1 MLLRIEPAARE
12 YHRAE
17 GRQHEERSVSE
28 QPHLEP
34 IPQPPP
40 YPVIGNLLD
49 VRGEVPILNLMKLA
63 ETYGPIYRLGLGG
76 RSMVVLSSFELVDQ
90 VCDNERFD
98 KFLGPAI
105 KSARAVAGDGLFT
118 AWTDEPNWRKAHNI
132 LTPAFGSM
140 AIRSY
145 LPEMGDIAMQLVDKW
160 ARLNPDEEIDVAAD
174 MTRLTLDTIGLCAF
188 DYRFNSFY
196 SERPHPFVAAMVESL
211 SYATSNLS
219 RLPIQRKLMIRAKRR
234 QQDNISTMNRL
245 VDDVIARRQGDP
257 NQSKKT
263 DLLQAMLSGVDR
275 QSGEKLDIIN
285 VRYQVLTFL
294 IAGHETTSGLL
305 TFALFY
311 LMRNPEALGRGY
323 AEVDAVLGGDLSKPP
338 GEEEVRRLRYVS
350 QILSEALRLWPT
362 APAFTRH
369 AFETTALAGKYEVT
383 PEDALTTLV
392 PMLHRDPAIWGPDP
406 EKFDPTRFEPELV
419 KTRPA
424 NAYKP
429 FGTGFRACIGRH
441 FALQEATV
449 ALAMILQR
457 FELLDHTGYELKLK
471 QTLTIKPE
479 DFRIKVRA
487 RTDRPAVHARAV
499 PAARDIEEEEQA
511 EAEPVI
517 RARAPL
523 LILYGSNTGTSEA
536 IARQIAEDATIRGFS
551 PTVGELDAYVG
562 RLPTDGAVVIV
573 TASYNGTPT
582 DNAARFVEWAT
593 SGSLAPNALAGVRFT
608 VFGCG
613 DHDWADTFQRIPR
626 QIDTELEAHGAK
638 RIHPRGE
645 GDQSDDMDGQFRGW
659 YGGLFESLATA
670 LGAVSVEPEDVV
682 KGHRYEVEILAE
694 PTAADALIAEFGARR
709 LVVAENRELHVKT
722 GPKPSERSTRH
733 VVFKLPQDL
742 PYREGD
748 HLGVLPRNGPA
759 QIDRVLARFGLAK
772 DAHVK
777 IRSNAMG
784 RPFLPVD
791 RPVALS
797 LLLAGY
803 LALQDVAKRS
813 DIEVLAEYT
822 EVPAEKAALA
832 AFCGDDP
839 GSIARYREH
848 VLAKNVS
855 LIDLLEEFPS
865 CALPFNI
872 FVELAPPLKPRYYS
886 ISSSPLAAP
895 SELSIT
901 VAVVEG
907 KAHSGRGA
915 YRGVASGYLADLA
928 PGAGVECFV
937 RRPSVPF
944 FPPAKSATPM
954 IMVGAG
960 TGVAP
965 YRGFLQARAAMKARG
980 EDVGEAMLF
989 HGCRH
994 PAQDHIYSD
1003 EFTAFARDG
1012 VVELEPAYSRPDGGD
1027 KCYVQHRIAAR
1038 RDRVWDLIARDA
1050 VVYVCGDATTL
1061 APAVEQAFM
1070 EIHRAKN
1077 SGGDAKAWLA
1087 SMKADKRYVVDIWP
1101 KN

>member
-1 MLLRIEPAARE
+1 
-12 YHRAE
+12 
-17 GRQHEERSVSE
+17 VSE
-28 QPHLEP
+28 QPRLEP

-63 ETYGPIYRLGLGG
+63 EAYGPIYRLHLSGP
-76 RSMVVLSSFELVDQ
+76 SMVVLSSFELVDQ
-90 VCDNERFD
+90 VCDSERFD

-105 KSARAVAGDGLFT
+105 KSARVVAGDGLFT

-160 ARLNPDEEIDVAAD
+160 SRLNPDEEIDVAAD

-188 DYRFNSFY
+188 GYRFNSFY
-196 SERPHPFVAAMVESL
+196 SERPHPFVAAMVDAL
-211 SYATSNLS
+211 SYATANLS

-234 QQDNISTMNRL
+234 QQEDISTMNRL
-245 VDDVIARRQGDP
+245 VDDVIAQRQADP
-257 NQSKKT
+257 DQSKKT

-285 VRYQVLTFL
+285 IRYQVLTFL

-305 TFALFY
+305 TFALYY
-311 LMRNPEALGRGY
+311 LMRNPEVLARGY

-338 GEEEVRRLRYVS
+338 GEEEVRQLRYVS
-350 QILSEALRLWPT
+350 QILSETLRLWPT

-406 EKFDPTRFEPELV
+406 EKFDPARFEPELV
-419 KTRPA
+419 KKRPA

-441 FALQEATV
+441 FALQEAIV

-457 FELLDHTGYELKLK
+457 FELLDHAGYELKIK

-479 DFRIKVRA
+479 GFLIKVRA
-487 RTDRPAVHARAV
+487 RTDRPAALARALV
-499 PAARDIEEEEQA
+499 RSGNGGAEEEHA
-511 EAEPVI
+511 DAEPVI

-551 PTVGELDAYVG
+551 PTTGELDAHAG
-562 RLPTDGAVVIV
+562 RLPTDGAVVVV

-582 DNAARFVEWAT
+582 DNSVRFVEWLTGGA
-593 SGSLAPNALAGVRFT
+593 LAADALAGVRFT

-626 QIDTELEAHGAK
+626 LIDTELEAHGAT

-645 GDQSDDMDGQFRGW
+645 GDQSDDMDGQFRDW
-659 YGGLFESLATA
+659 YRGLFESLATA
-670 LGAVSVEPEDVV
+670 LGAVSVQPEDIV
-682 KGHRYEVEILAE
+682 KGHRYEVEIVAE

-709 LVVAENRELHVKT
+709 LVVAENRELQVKT
-722 GPKPSERSTRH
+722 APKPSERSTRH

-748 HLGVLPRNGPA
+748 HLGVLPHNGPA

-772 DAHVK
+772 DAHVR
-777 IRSNAMG
+777 IRSNAVG
-784 RPFLPVD
+784 KPFLPVD
-791 RPVALS
+791 RPVPLS

-813 DIEVLAEYT
+813 DIEVLVDYT

-839 GSIARYREH
+839 ESVARYREH

-855 LIDLLEEFPS
+855 LIDLLDEFPS
-865 CALPFNI
+865 CSLPFNL

-886 ISSSPLAAP
+886 ISSSPLVAP
-895 SELSIT
+895 SECSIT

-907 KAHSGRGA
+907 KAHSGRGT
-915 YRGVASGYLADLA
+915 YRGVASGYLAGLA
-928 PGAGVECFV
+928 PGTAVECFV

-944 FPPAKSATPM
+944 FPPASSATPM

-980 EDVGEAMLF
+980 DVVGEAMLF

-994 PAQDHIYSD
+994 PAQDHIYAD
-1003 EFTAFARDG
+1003 ELTAFARAA
-1012 VVELEPAYSRPDGGD
+1012 VVELEPAYSRPDAGD

-1038 RDRVWDLIARDA
+1038 AERVWELIGRGA
-1050 VVYVCGDATTL
+1050 VIYVCGDASTL
-1061 APAVEQAFM
+1061 APAVEHAFM
-1070 EIHRAKN
+1070 DICRKKN
-1077 SGGDAKAWLA
+1077 GGGDAKAWLA

>member
-1 MLLRIEPAARE
+1 
-12 YHRAE
+12 
-17 GRQHEERSVSE
+17 
-28 QPHLEP
+28 
-34 IPQPPP
+34 
-40 YPVIGNLLD
+40 
-49 VRGEVPILNLMKLA
+49 
-63 ETYGPIYRLGLGG
+63 
-76 RSMVVLSSFELVDQ
+76 
-90 VCDNERFD
+90 
-98 KFLGPAI
+98 
-105 KSARAVAGDGLFT
+105 
-118 AWTDEPNWRKAHNI
+118 
-132 LTPAFGSM
+132 
-140 AIRSY
+140 
-145 LPEMGDIAMQLVDKW
+145 MGDIAMQLVEKW

-196 SERPHPFVAAMVESL
+196 SDRPHPFVAAMVESL

-234 QQDNISTMNRL
+234 QQENISTMNRL
-245 VDDVIARRQGDP
+245 VDEVIAQRQGDP

-275 QSGEKLDIIN
+275 QSGEKLDIVNI
-285 VRYQVLTFL
+285 RYQVLTFL

-311 LMRNPEALGRGY
+311 LMRNPEALARGY

-338 GEEEVRRLRYVS
+338 GEEEVRRLRYVN

-369 AFETTALAGKYEVT
+369 AFQTTALAGKYEVT

-392 PMLHRDPAIWGPDP
+392 PMLHRDPAIWGRDP
-406 EKFDPTRFEPELV
+406 EKFDPTRFEPDAV
-419 KTRPA
+419 KKRPA

-457 FELLDHTGYELKLK
+457 FELLDPTGYELKLK

-479 DFRIKVRA
+479 GFLIKVRA

-536 IARQIAEDATIRGFS
+536 IAHRIAEDATIRGFS
-551 PTVGELDAYVG
+551 PTVGELDAHVG
-562 RLPTDGAVVIV
+562 HLPTDGAVILV

-582 DNAARFVEWAT
+582 DNSVRFVEWLT
-593 SGSLAPNALAGVRFT
+593 GGTLAADALAGVRFS

-613 DHDWADTFQRIPR
+613 DHDWADIFQRIPR
-626 QIDTELEAHGAK
+626 LIDAGLEAHGAK

-645 GDQSDDMDGQFRGW
+645 GDQSDDMDGQFRDW

-670 LGAVSVEPEDVV
+670 LGAVSLQPEDIV
-682 KGHRYEVEILAE
+682 KGHRYEVEIVAE
-694 PTAADALIAEFGARR
+694 PAAADSLIAEFGARR
-709 LVVAENRELHVKT
+709 LVVAENRELQVKT

-733 VVFKLPQDL
+733 IVFKLPQDL
-742 PYREGD
+742 SYREGD
-748 HLGVLPRNGPA
+748 HLGVLPHNGPA
-759 QIDRVLARFGLAK
+759 QIERVLARFALAK
-772 DAHVK
+772 DAYVK
-777 IRSNAMG
+777 VRSNTAG
-784 RPFLPVD
+784 KPFLPVD
-791 RPVALS
+791 RPVPLS
-797 LLLAGY
+797 LLLSGY

-813 DIEVLAEYT
+813 DIEVLAEYA
-822 EVPAEKAALA
+822 EAPAERAALA
-832 AFCGDDP
+832 AFCGDEP
-839 GSIARYREH
+839 ANVARYREH

-872 FVELAPPLKPRYYS
+872 FVELAPAVKPRYYS
-886 ISSSPLAAP
+886 ISSSPLASP
-895 SELSIT
+895 SELSVT

-907 KAHSGRGA
+907 KAHSGRGT
-915 YRGVASGYLADLA
+915 YRGVSSGYLAGLA
-928 PGAGVECFV
+928 AGAGAECFV

-944 FPPAKSATPM
+944 FPPANPATPM
-954 IMVGAG
+954 IMIGAG

-980 EDVGEAMLF
+980 ESVGQAMLF
-989 HGCRH
+989 HGCRN
-994 PAQDHIYSD
+994 PGQDYIYGD
-1003 EFTAFARDG
+1003 EFGALARDG
-1012 VVELEPAYSRPDGGD
+1012 VVELEPAYSRPDNGD

-1038 RDRVWDLIARDA
+1038 HDRIWDLIAQGG
-1050 VVYVCGDATTL
+1050 VIYVCGDATTL

-1070 EIHRAKN
+1070 DVYRKN
-1077 SGGDAKAWLA
+1077 DGGGDAEAWIA
-1087 SMKADKRYVVDIWP
+1087 SLKADKRYLVDIWP

>member
-1 MLLRIEPAARE
+1 
-12 YHRAE
+12 
-17 GRQHEERSVSE
+17 
-28 QPHLEP
+28 
-34 IPQPPP
+34 
-40 YPVIGNLLD
+40 
-49 VRGEVPILNLMKLA
+49 
-63 ETYGPIYRLGLGG
+63 
-76 RSMVVLSSFELVDQ
+76 
-90 VCDNERFD
+90 
-98 KFLGPAI
+98 
-105 KSARAVAGDGLFT
+105 
-118 AWTDEPNWRKAHNI
+118 
-132 LTPAFGSM
+132 
-140 AIRSY
+140 
-145 LPEMGDIAMQLVDKW
+145 
-160 ARLNPDEEIDVAAD
+160 
-174 MTRLTLDTIGLCAF
+174 
-188 DYRFNSFY
+188 
-196 SERPHPFVAAMVESL
+196 
-211 SYATSNLS
+211 
-219 RLPIQRKLMIRAKRR
+219 
-234 QQDNISTMNRL
+234 
-245 VDDVIARRQGDP
+245 
-257 NQSKKT
+257 
-263 DLLQAMLSGVDR
+263 
-275 QSGEKLDIIN
+275 
-285 VRYQVLTFL
+285 
-294 IAGHETTSGLL
+294 
-305 TFALFY
+305 
-311 LMRNPEALGRGY
+311 
-323 AEVDAVLGGDLSKPP
+323 
-338 GEEEVRRLRYVS
+338 
-350 QILSEALRLWPT
+350 
-362 APAFTRH
+362 
-369 AFETTALAGKYEVT
+369 
-383 PEDALTTLV
+383 
-392 PMLHRDPAIWGPDP
+392 
-406 EKFDPTRFEPELV
+406 
-419 KTRPA
+419 
-424 NAYKP
+424 
-429 FGTGFRACIGRH
+429 
-441 FALQEATV
+441 
-449 ALAMILQR
+449 
-457 FELLDHTGYELKLK
+457 
-471 QTLTIKPE
+471 
-479 DFRIKVRA
+479 
-487 RTDRPAVHARAV
+487 
-499 PAARDIEEEEQA
+499 
-511 EAEPVI
+511 
-517 RARAPL
+517 
-523 LILYGSNTGTSEA
+523 
-536 IARQIAEDATIRGFS
+536 
-551 PTVGELDAYVG
+551 
-562 RLPTDGAVVIV
+562 
-573 TASYNGTPT
+573 
-582 DNAARFVEWAT
+582 
-593 SGSLAPNALAGVRFT
+593 
-608 VFGCG
+608 
-613 DHDWADTFQRIPR
+613 
-626 QIDTELEAHGAK
+626 
-638 RIHPRGE
+638 
-645 GDQSDDMDGQFRGW
+645 
-659 YGGLFESLATA
+659 
-670 LGAVSVEPEDVV
+670 
-682 KGHRYEVEILAE
+682 
-694 PTAADALIAEFGARR
+694 
-709 LVVAENRELHVKT
+709 
-722 GPKPSERSTRH
+722 
-733 VVFKLPQDL
+733 
-742 PYREGD
+742 
-748 HLGVLPRNGPA
+748 
-759 QIDRVLARFGLAK
+759 
-772 DAHVK
+772 
-777 IRSNAMG
+777 
-784 RPFLPVD
+784 
-791 RPVALS
+791 